1 MHLAVTGLLSAWE
14 MVSCDWVVERLG
26 DGWKKSLIA
35 LRFVGGA
42 CIDQLQQTDVQFR
55 TGVRA

>member
-1 MHLAVTGLLSAWE
+1 MDAS
-14 MVSCDWVVERLG
+14 SCEWVVERLG

-42 CIDQLQQTDVQFR
+42 CIDQLEQTDVQSR
-55 TGVRA
+55 KGVRAYLAGILTSQH